1 MYLFFS
7 FVNVVSNF
15 VAIFLKRIPS
25 LLVLLVISNF
35 ALCVLASIII
45 ISNVCSFIN
54 TDMISIDILG
64 SFCSFSKNYLF
75 ID

>member
-1 MYLFFS
+1 MVVLV
-7 FVNVVSNF
+7 VN
-15 VAIFLKRIPS
+15 
-25 LLVLLVISNF
+25 NF

-54 TDMISIDILG
+54 TDMIGVDILG
-64 SFCSFSKNYLF
+64 SFCNFSKNYLF